1 MSKQTNEQLLLLS
14 AAEQSRRLGRV
25 CAAMRAAGIDAA
37 LISTNANIYYLT
49 GRVFRGYIY
58 LTADETAAPVY
69 FVRRPNHL
77 TGDDIVFIHKI
88 EEMPQTV
95 DVSALRGAVI
105 GLETGVESYND
116 VCRMAKVFGEH
127 VTPAYMTAVMQS
139 ARSVKTAEEIDK
151 LRLSGVKQTRVYSRI
166 PHLYQEGMRDI
177 ELQVE
182 IERTARLE
190 GCLGQFRVSGNDM
203 ELFMGNVLVGE
214 NADSPSPYDF
224 AMGGRGMD
232 PSLPVGAD
240 GTLIKPGESVM
251 VDLNGDFTG
260 YMTDMTRCYALEELP
275 AEAVRA
281 HKLSIDICRA
291 IADKG
296 REGTEA
302 RALYELAVSMAR
314 EAGLEN
320 NFMGH
325 RQHAGFVGHGVG
337 IEINELPVL
346 APRSRAVLEAGNVIA
361 VEPKFVIPGVGA
373 VGIENTYV
381 VNAGGPMTQLTTA
394 PEDIVYFD

>member
-25 CAAMRAAGIDAA
+25 RAAMRAAGIDAA

-58 LTADETAAPVY
+58 LTTDEAAAPVY

-88 EEMPQTV
+88 EELPQTV
-95 DVSALRGAVI
+95 DVKALRGATI

-127 VTPAYMTAVMQS
+127 VTPANMTAVMQS

-291 IADKG
+291 IVDKG

-381 VNAGGPMTQLTTA
+381 VNAGAPMTQLTTA
-394 PEDIVYFD
+394 PEEIVYFD

>member
-14 AAEQSRRLGRV
+14 AAEQLRRLGRV
-25 CAAMRAAGIDAA
+25 RAAMRAAGIDAA

-58 LTADETAAPVY
+58 LTADETASPVY

-95 DVSALRGAVI
+95 DVSALRGATI
-105 GLETGVESYND
+105 GLETGLESYND

-127 VTPAYMTAVMQS
+127 VTPANMTAVMQS

-151 LRLSGVKQTRVYSRI
+151 LRLSGVKQIRVYSRI

-240 GTLIKPGESVM
+240 GTLIKPGQSVM
-251 VDLNGDFTG
+251 VDLNGNFTG
-260 YMTDMTRCYALEELP
+260 YMTDMTRCFASETLP
-275 AEAVRA
+275 DEAVRA
-281 HKLSIDICRA
+281 HRLSIEICRA

-296 REGTEA
+296 RAGTEA
-302 RALYELAVSMAR
+302 RVLYELAVSMAR

-320 NFMGH
+320 YFMGH